1 MSDEDQ
7 GTFTPPRPAI
17 PSRAK
22 GDVPLP
28 TADVYADVAKV
39 ARAKK
44 PRKPRAVGKHPAL
57 AAPYGKK
64 RAVKRGRVGKHR
76 ALAAPS
82 FTGDAYRLLNEM
94 MDLDKPTRNLIL
106 AIIKG
111 LSK

>member
-44 PRKPRAVGKHPAL
+44 PRKPREARSKP
-57 AAPYGKK
+57 K
-64 RAVKRGRVGKHR
+64 RLPGPKQKIQSRPFPKTKRKMR
-76 ALAAPS
+76 
-82 FTGDAYRLLNEM
+82 
-94 MDLDKPTRNLIL
+94 
-106 AIIKG
+106 
-111 LSK
+111 